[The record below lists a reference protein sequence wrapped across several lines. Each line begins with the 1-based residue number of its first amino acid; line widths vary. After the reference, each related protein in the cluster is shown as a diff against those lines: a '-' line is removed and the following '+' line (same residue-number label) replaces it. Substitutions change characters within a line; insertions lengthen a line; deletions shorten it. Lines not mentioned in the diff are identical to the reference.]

1 MVFAL
6 SFNEH
11 AVLNKRK
18 QQDTSKKKKKNR
30 EKF

>member
-18 QQDTSKKKKKNR
+18 QQDTSKKKKNR